1 MKFSKTNLIKLE
13 EILAKL
19 GYKIRYEK
27 GNFTSGYCIVD
38 QKRMIIINK
47 FFDVEGRIHVLLDIL
62 QTIEIKEESLDE
74 KNLIQLKN
82 FLKETT

>member
-1 MKFSKTNLIKLE
+1 MKYSKTNLLKLE
-13 EILAKL
+13 EILAKS

-38 QKRMIIINK
+38 QRKMIIINK

-62 QTIEIKEESLDE
+62 QNIDIKEEDLDQ
-74 KNLIQLKN
+74 KDLVQLKN
-82 FLKETT
+82 FLKEST